1 MDPKYD
7 VCFAGEILQGQDS
20 SAVKLNIAKLFK
32 ADEATL
38 NKLFS
43 GKTQLLKRGCDRET
57 ALKYKKAIE
66 QAGAKPL
73 IRAHSDAEK
82 PAPAIPEKPPAAKM
96 TAAERIALLAGA
108 PDAGPSSDRS
118 GSPTAKAPAGPGASA
133 ETDGAFDLAPPGADV
148 LRPEERA
155 AATPVD
161 VDTSTISLMETGTD
175 LSDPTAKTGPV
186 PDISHLS
193 MGEVGDNIP
202 TLPSSLQAVSPDIS
216 GISLSPEDSDFSD
229 CAPTPAGEPEL
240 DLSTLDLAPSGA
252 DLLEDAY
259 RKADDTTA
267 PVTDHL
273 ELKD

>member
-7 VCFAGEILQGQDS
+7 VCFTGEILQGHDA

-43 GKTQLLKRGCDRET
+43 GKTQLVKRACDRET

-73 IRAHSDAEK
+73 IRAHSAIEE
-82 PAPAIPEKPPAAKM
+82 PAPVAAEKPPATKM

-108 PDAGPSSDRS
+108 PDV
-118 GSPTAKAPAGPGASA
+118 APAGDALGNATEPAAQGPGTGTAV
-133 ETDGAFDLAPPGADV
+133 DGIFDLAPHGADI

-155 AATPVD
+155 DTTPVV
-161 VDTSTISLMETGTD
+161 VDTATMSLLETGAD
-175 LSDPTAKTGPV
+175 LSDSNDSHAAA

-193 MGEVGDNIP
+193 MGAVGEDIP
-202 TLPSSLQAVSPDIS
+202 TLPSNQQTVSPDIS
-216 GISLSPEDSDFSD
+216 DISLSPENSDFSD
-229 CAPTPAGEPEL
+229 CAPAPQEEPNL
-240 DLSTLDLAPSGA
+240 DLSALDLAPSGA
-252 DLLEDAY
+252 DMLADTY
-259 RKADDTTA
+259 RKEDHATA
-267 PVTDHL
+267 PGTDHL
-273 ELKD
+273 QLKD